1 MEEKKIKKIKKF
13 FKKNI
18 KNSLLNITWEEDGM
32 KVKILFI

>member
-18 KNSLLNITWEEDGM
+18 KNSLSNVTWEEDGL

>member
-18 KNSLLNITWEEDGM
+18 KNSLLNVTWEEDGL

>member
-18 KNSLLNITWEEDGM
+18 KNSLLNITCEEDVM

>member
-1 MEEKKIKKIKKF
+1 MEKKKIKKIKKF

-18 KNSLLNITWEEDGM
+18 KNSLLNVTWEEDGL

>member
-1 MEEKKIKKIKKF
+1 MEEIKIKKIKKF

-18 KNSLLNITWEEDGM
+18 KNSLLNVTWEEDGL